1 MKRLFG
7 ILVSILGLVV
17 SAPVIAF
24 AGFLI
29 WFQDFKSPFYLS
41 ERVGKDGKLFR
52 MIKLRS
58 MVVGADRQGASSTS
72 ADDVRIT
79 KIGHLIRKFK
89 IDELPQLFN
98 VLKGDMS
105 IVGPRPNVMKNGVEL
120 YTPEE
125 MRLLSVRPGITDIAS
140 IVYSNEAEIL
150 KGSKDPDGDY
160 NRLIRPG
167 KSRLGLYY
175 VENCSIA
182 IDWVIMLI
190 TIVSLFSRQGAL
202 QVLEKIIPSQY
213 QQ

>member
-1 MKRLFG
+1 MKRLFD